1 MNTTK
6 PTPDQIQNLVLEVM
20 NHSKYF
26 QVKERYYTNYF
37 SMRDSINF
45 PTCIVSEG
53 NEMETFLRDVR
64 RDSEKY
70 LTLHPELISQFNERP
85 NNNTEENN

>member
-85 NNNTEENN
+85 NNNTEEDN

>member
-6 PTPDQIQNLVLEVM
+6 PTPEQIQNLVLEVM

-26 QVKERYYTNYF
+26 PVKERYYTNYF
-37 SMRDSINF
+37 SMRDSDNF
-45 PTCIVSEG
+45 QTCIVSEG

-64 RDSEKY
+64 RDSKKY

-85 NNNTEENN
+85 NNNTEEDN

>member
-20 NHSKYF
+20 NHSHYL
-26 QVKERYYTNYF
+26 QTKERYYTNYF
-37 SMRDSINF
+37 SMRDSVNF
-45 PTCIVSEG
+45 KSCIVSEG

-64 RDSEKY
+64 RDSKKY
-70 LTLHPELISQFNERP
+70 LTIHPELISQFNERP
-85 NNNTEENN
+85 NNNTEEDN

>member
-6 PTPDQIQNLVLEVM
+6 PTPDQIQNLVMEVM
-20 NHSKYF
+20 NHS
-26 QVKERYYTNYF
+26 RYLQSKGRYWTDYF
-37 SMRDSINF
+37 SFRDRENF
-45 PTCIVSEG
+45 QTCIVSEG

-64 RDSEKY
+64 RDSKKY